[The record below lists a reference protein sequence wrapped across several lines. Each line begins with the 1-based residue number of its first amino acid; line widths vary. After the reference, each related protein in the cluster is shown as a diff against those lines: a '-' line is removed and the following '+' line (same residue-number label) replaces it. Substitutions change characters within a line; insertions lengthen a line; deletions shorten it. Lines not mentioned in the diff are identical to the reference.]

1 MDNTTHALRTSVR
14 EALAVLAR
22 RARGGLISAA
32 DAAQALGVGSRAAV
46 ARLNR
51 LAAAGWLARVQRGVY
66 LIVPLD
72 ASDPAATTVEDPWV
86 LANAVLAPCYIGGW
100 SAAEHWQ
107 LTEQLFRS
115 TFVVTAAGART
126 RAKTLLG
133 AELHIVRVPR
143 ARLSGSTTVWRGP
156 VRVAVSDRERTIAD
170 ALIAPDWV
178 GGSRHLIEILTNYKQ
193 STHFS
198 PTKLLARVA
207 ELGKGS
213 AYKRL
218 GFLVERLF
226 GADDVIVPAC
236 LKGKSAGV
244 IKLDPAIASRGKL
257 VKRWG
262 LWVNI
267 EVKGECGRQR

>member
-1 MDNTTHALRTSVR
+1 MSNATQNVPAPSRD
-14 EALAVLAR
+14 ALAALAR
-22 RARGGLISAA
+22 KATGGLISVA
-32 DAAQALGVGSRAAV
+32 DAAEALRVSSRAAV

-51 LAAAGWLARVQRGVY
+51 LTAAGWLSRVQRGLY
-66 LIVPLD
+66 LIVPID
-72 ASDPAATTVEDPWV
+72 ASNAASTTVEDPWV
-86 LANAVLAPCYIGGW
+86 LANALLAPCYIGGW

-143 ARLSGSTTVWRGP
+143 ARVSGFAMVWRGP
-156 VRVAVSDRERTIAD
+156 VRVAVSDRERTIVD
-170 ALIAPDWV
+170 ALVAPDWV
-178 GGSRHLIEILTNYKQ
+178 GGSRHLIEMLITYHQ
-193 STHFS
+193 STSFN
-198 PTKLLARVA
+198 PTKLLDRMNDVH
-207 ELGKGS
+207 KGA

-226 GADDVIVPAC
+226 GPDDIIVPAC
-236 LKGKSAGV
+236 LKNRTAGA

-262 LWVNI
+262 LWINT
-267 EVKGECGRQR
+267 EVEPP

>member
-1 MDNTTHALRTSVR
+1 MVNATHTVSPAGRQ
-14 EALAVLAR
+14 ALAALAR
-22 RARGGLISAA
+22 RARGGLISTT
-32 DAAQALGVGSRAAV
+32 DAAQALGLGSRAAV
-46 ARLNR
+46 SRLNR

-72 ASDPAATTVEDPWV
+72 ASDAAATTVEDPWV
-86 LANAVLAPCYIGGW
+86 LANALLAPCYIGGW

-143 ARLSGSTTVWRGP
+143 ARLNGSTTVWRGA

-178 GGSRHLIEILTNYKQ
+178 GGSRHLIEILTEYTQ
-193 STHFS
+193 GAHFS
-198 PTKLLARVA
+198 PVKLLARIA
-207 ELGKGS
+207 QLGKGS

-218 GFLVERLF
+218 GFLTERLF

-236 LKGKSAGV
+236 LIGKSAGV
-244 IKLDPAIASRGKL
+244 IKLDPAVASRGKL

-267 EVKGECGRQR
+267 EVKGE